1 MVDLAGWL
9 RKGLGRT
16 ALFLKNNPGPPWRDK
31 LLHGCTHRL
40 VYDRHC
46 EPSRAPY
53 LWELI
58 QITGEPRFYHDG
70 ILEALAG
77 DDEDLEFEQ
86 IFEIAAIFAA
96 KGSAGAK
103 AAMYSAFDRRGFAE
117 AGVTCAEQLVIL
129 DGWSAF
135 LFVMQSFG
143 GVDPS
148 DRPWQFCSL
157 WETLQTHHGERTL
170 PRELRVFQREREE
183 VEEVW
188 RPGRTRAKRLDY
200 EEIRSRIVSRG
211 RGGAQIMWSKS
222 ASDDDMRKLAEDL
235 LRETDLGRIHGFLR
249 MFQERAFPG
258 PLERLVQLAGHTEL
272 DVARA
277 ALAALAHFKSPELRA
292 IALRAAADFQKH
304 DAAVRMLVRN
314 RARGDEQILAQ
325 LLKKNDEPDPYHR
338 LGCQVLDFVAAHP
351 GSQNEKCLLLLY
363 ENGPC
368 ALCRRQAVK
377 ELLSIRRLPAWMLEE
392 CCHDSDAEIRELVAQ

>member
-9 RKGLGRT
+9 RKGLGRP
-16 ALFLKNNPGPPWRDK
+16 ALFLKNNPGPPWRDQ

-58 QITGEPRFYHDG
+58 QITGEARFYHDG

-103 AAMYSAFDRRGFAE
+103 AAMYSAFDRRGFAD
-117 AGVTCAEQLVIL
+117 AGITCAEQLVIL

-157 WETLQTHHGERTL
+157 WETLQMQHGEQTL
-170 PRELRVFQREREE
+170 PEKLRVFQREWEE

-188 RPGRTRAKRLDY
+188 RPGRTRAKRPDY

-235 LRETDLGRIHGFLR
+235 LRETNLDSIHGFLR
-249 MFQERAFPG
+249 MFRFRAFPG
-258 PLERLVQLAGHTEL
+258 PVERLTEFAEHADL

-277 ALAALAHFKSPELRA
+277 ALDALAHFTGPEIRA
-292 IALRAAADFQKH
+292 IALRAAADSEKH

-314 RARGDEQILAQ
+314 REPADERLIEQ
-325 LLKKNDEPDPYHR
+325 LLQRNTEPDQYHH
-338 LGCQVLDFVAAHP
+338 LGCEVLDFVAAHP
-351 GSQNEKCLLLLY
+351 GNQNEKCLLLLY
-363 ENGPC
+363 ERGPC
-368 ALCRRQAVK
+368 ALCRCQAVK
-377 ELLSIRRLPAWMLEE
+377 GLLAIRHLPAWMAKE
-392 CCHDSDAEIRELVAQ
+392 CRYDSDAETRQLVGR